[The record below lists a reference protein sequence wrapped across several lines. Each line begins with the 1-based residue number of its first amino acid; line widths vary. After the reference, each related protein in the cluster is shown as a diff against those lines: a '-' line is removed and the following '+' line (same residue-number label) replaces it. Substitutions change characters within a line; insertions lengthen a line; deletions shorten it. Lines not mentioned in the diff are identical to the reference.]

1 MTNQFA
7 TASVSVRRWLQA
19 VAVAACFAL
28 VTQFAAAAESASE
41 FSNPR
46 IDIGIVAKD
55 ANRTAKFLTNAIG
68 FKEVKGFSVT
78 PDLGR
83 KIGLVDGYSAE
94 VRMFVLDDGDNA
106 TRIKLLSFPEA
117 KTQQPDQKFIHSTY
131 GMRYVTLY
139 VKDVSQALARLK
151 TAGVTPEGQTPLDL
165 GGGTYIIV
173 VRDPDG
179 TFFELIGPMK
189 K

>member
-1 MTNQFA
+1 MTNQL
-7 TASVSVRRWLQA
+7 TVASVPVRRWFQALAA
-19 VAVAACFAL
+19 VACLALTPLLATAADPAN
-28 VTQFAAAAESASE
+28 E

-46 IDIGIVAKD
+46 IDIGVVAKD

-94 VRMFVLDDGDNA
+94 VRVFVLDDGDNA

-117 KTQQPDQKFIHSTY
+117 KTQQPDQRFIHSTF
-131 GMRYVTLY
+131 GMRYLTLY
-139 VKDVSQALARLK
+139 VKDINQSLARLK
-151 TAGVTPEGQTPLDL
+151 TAGVPLEGQTPLDL
-165 GGGTYIIV
+165 GEGTYIIV

-179 TFFELIGPMK
+179 TFYELIGPMK